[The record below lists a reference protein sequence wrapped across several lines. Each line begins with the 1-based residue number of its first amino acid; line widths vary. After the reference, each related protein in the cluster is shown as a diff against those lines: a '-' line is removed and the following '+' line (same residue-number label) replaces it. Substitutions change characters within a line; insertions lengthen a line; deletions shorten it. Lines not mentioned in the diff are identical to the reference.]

1 MIIDGKALAADV
13 EVETAERVKKLA
25 EKGIVP
31 GLATVLV
38 GENPASQMYI
48 RLKHSACTRVG
59 IRSENVVLPENSSE
73 EELIAKIQELNGRPD
88 INGILLQL
96 PLPKGLSPQKAMMSI
111 LPEKDVDGFHPVNMG
126 ALLLGAER
134 LVPCTPRGI
143 IYALERLGKKLE
155 GAEAV
160 IVGHS
165 NVVGKPL
172 AAMLLNRN
180 ATVQVCHVFTKDL
193 AEHTRD
199 AEILVVAAG
208 VPALIKKEMVRPGAI
223 VFDVGINRVG
233 DKTVGDVDFDGR
245 KGHCLGHNPCSGR
258 RRTAHGGHAALPDG
272 IGGREPDDLKMSLVI
287 ALAAS
292 REAVIGADRRAI
304 AFLGPCP
311 ELEEELYSGQ
321 IKNDQELADRAREL
335 GASLQVSD
343 GREKVWRRGDLLVG
357 EVTEIS
363 AKLSRRRRI
372 YLTPGASLQVDITSG
387 EDSTSAGRGRRRRG
401 EDQSLGRRGVHSLWQ
416 PFHTEAG
423 LRRGGP
429 GGGKGKRGSHQ
440 EHPGKS
446 RR

>member
-1 MIIDGKALAADV
+1 MIIDGKALAAEV
-13 EVETAERVKKLA
+13 EVETAQRVKKLA
-25 EKGIVP
+25 ERGIVP

-73 EELIAKIQELNGRPD
+73 EDLIAKILELNGRAD

-96 PLPKGLSPQKAMMSI
+96 PLPRGLSPQKAMMSI

-134 LVPCTPRGI
+134 LVPCTPLGI
-143 IYALERLGKKLE
+143 IYALEKLGKKLE

-193 AEHTRD
+193 AEHTKD
-199 AEILVVAAG
+199 AEILIVAAG

-233 DKTVGDVDFDGR
+233 DKTVGDVDY
-245 KGHCLGHNPCSGR
+245 
-258 RRTAHGGHAALPDG
+258 
-272 IGGREPDDLKMSLVI
+272 
-287 ALAAS
+287 
-292 REAVIGADRRAI
+292 EAVKEIACAI
-304 AFLGPCP
+304 
-311 ELEEELYSGQ
+311 
-321 IKNDQELADRAREL
+321 
-335 GASLQVSD
+335 
-343 GREKVWRRGDLLVG
+343 
-357 EVTEIS
+357 
-363 AKLSRRRRI
+363 
-372 YLTPGASLQVDITSG
+372 TPV
-387 EDSTSAGRGRRRRG
+387 
-401 EDQSLGRRGVHSLWQ
+401 
-416 PFHTEAG
+416 
-423 LRRGGP
+423 P
-429 GGGKGKRGSHQ
+429 GGVGPLTVAMLLSQTVLATERQ
-440 EHPGKS
+440 ARYVE
-446 RR
+446 